1 MKSKDYQMEFFDS
14 NLKSNPI
21 KYVLY
26 DIGTIALIYV
36 SDIVMRVVENTANLY
51 RFMSNSIKQ

>member
-36 SDIVMRVVENTANLY
+36 SGIVMKVIGNTAQSY
-51 RFMSNSIKQ
+51 KFMNNSIKG

>member
-1 MKSKDYQMEFFDS
+1 MEFFDS

>member
-14 NLKSNPI
+14 ILKSNPI

-36 SDIVMRVVENTANLY
+36 SGIVMRVVGNTANSY